1 MNKVKVLIA
10 VLGTC
15 GLVTQ
20 VMADPGFGQ
29 TQKFD
34 ANKPSINV
42 GVTKQGGSGHGSP
55 GGEPGVGVHSIAGG
69 QIVSFSGL
77 TRYAAADAN
86 GIHKI
91 SMPGSGSHNG
101 MGVFNFS
108 KVANADVYFGEWS
121 QTGKV
126 NDTTHT
132 AYYSGKDVTTNLPTG
147 GIATYT
153 VKGINQY
160 SGSNALHGTFTADF
174 GQKRLTG
181 SIANSALTV
190 GINSA
195 IKADGSFAG
204 RATAGG
210 AVGRNSGHFF
220 GDNAASLAGT
230 ATFTSDHSKDTAFG
244 GTKNP

>member
-20 VMADPGFGQ
+20 AMAAPGFGQ

-34 ANKPSINV
+34 QDKSSIRVNV
-42 GVTKQGGSGHGSP
+42 TEKGGAGHASP
-55 GGEPGVGVHSIAGG
+55 GGEPGIGVQSIAGG
-69 QIVSFSGL
+69 KIVSFSGL

-91 SMPGSGSHNG
+91 SMPGSSTHSG
-101 MGVFNFS
+101 MGVFNFT

-121 QTGKV
+121 QTGQV
-126 NDTTHT
+126 HDTTHT

-160 SGSNALHGTFTADF
+160 SGSNALQGTFTADF
-174 GQKRLTG
+174 GQKRLSG
-181 SIANSALTV
+181 SIANSVLTV
-190 GINSA
+190 GINSR

-204 RATAGG
+204 RATAGNV
-210 AVGRNSGHFF
+210 VGTNNGHFF
-220 GDNAASLAGT
+220 GDNASSLAGV
-230 ATFTSDHSKDTAFG
+230 AKFDSDHSKDTAFG

>member
-20 VMADPGFGQ
+20 AIAAPGFEQ
-29 TQKFD
+29 TQDFD
-34 ANKPSINV
+34 KNKSSIKV
-42 GVTKQGGSGHGSP
+42 GVTRAGGAGHASP

-77 TRYAAADAN
+77 TRYATADAN

-126 NDTTHT
+126 TDTTHT

-153 VKGINQY
+153 VKGVNQY

-190 GINSA
+190 GINSV
-195 IKADGSFAG
+195 IKADGSFTG
-204 RATAGG
+204 RATAGNL
-210 AVGRNSGHFF
+210 VGTNNGHFF
-220 GDNAASLAGT
+220 GDNASSLAGV
-230 ATFTSDHSKDTAFG
+230 AKFNADHSKDTAFG
-244 GTKNP
+244 GIKNP

>member
-20 VMADPGFGQ
+20 AMADPGFGQ
-29 TQKFD
+29 TQDFD
-34 ANKPSINV
+34 SQKQSVRV
-42 GVTKQGGSGHGSP
+42 GVTDPRGGGHPTP
-55 GGEPGVGVHSIAGG
+55 GGEPGIGVQSIAGG
-69 QIVSFSGL
+69 KITSFSNL
-77 TRYAAADAN
+77 VSYAAADAN

-91 SMPGSGSHNG
+91 SMPGSGSHSG

-126 NDTTHT
+126 TDTTHT

-153 VKGINQY
+153 VKGVNQY

-190 GINSA
+190 GINSV
-195 IKADGSFAG
+195 IKADGSFTG
-204 RATAGG
+204 RATAGNL
-210 AVGRNSGHFF
+210 VGTNNGHFF
-220 GDNAASLAGT
+220 GDNASSLAGV
-230 ATFTSDHSKDTAFG
+230 AKFNADHSKDTAFG

>member
-34 ANKPSINV
+34 ENKPSIKV
-42 GVTKQGGSGHGSP
+42 GVTKQGGVGHGSP
-55 GGEPGVGVHSIAGG
+55 GKEPGIGVHSIAGG

-91 SMPGSGSHNG
+91 SMPGSGSHGG
-101 MGVFNFS
+101 MGVFSFS

-121 QTGKV
+121 QDGKV
-126 NDTTHT
+126 TDTAHT
-132 AYYSGKDVTTNLPTG
+132 AYYSGKNVTTNLPTG

-160 SGSNALHGTFTADF
+160 NGSNALNGTFTADF
-174 GQKRLTG
+174 GQKRLSG

-190 GINSA
+190 GIDSR
-195 IKADGSFAG
+195 IRTDGSFAG
-204 RATAGG
+204 RATAGNV
-210 AVGRNSGHFF
+210 VGTNSGHFF
-220 GDNAASLAGT
+220 GDNADSLAGV
-230 ATFTSDHSKDTAFG
+230 ATFASDHSKDTAFG

>member
-20 VMADPGFGQ
+20 SIAAPGFGQ
-29 TQKFD
+29 TQRFD
-34 ANKPSINV
+34 ENKPSIQV
-42 GVTKQGGSGHGSP
+42 GVTTPGGAGHSSP
-55 GGEPGVGVHSIAGG
+55 GGEPGVGINSVANGK
-69 QIVSFSGL
+69 IVSFSGL
-77 TRYAAADAN
+77 TRYVAADAN

-91 SMPGSGSHNG
+91 SMPGSGSHGG

-126 NDTTHT
+126 DDTTHT

-190 GINSA
+190 GINSV
-195 IKADGSFAG
+195 IKTDGSFVG
-204 RATAGG
+204 SATAGG

-230 ATFTSDHSKDTAFG
+230 ATFASDHSKDTAFG

>member
-20 VMADPGFGQ
+20 AIAAPGFEQ
-29 TQKFD
+29 TQYFD
-34 ANKPSINV
+34 TDSQSIRV
-42 GVTKQGGSGHGSP
+42 GVTEPRGGGHPTP
-55 GGEPGVGVHSIAGG
+55 GGEPGIGVQSVARG
-69 QIVSFSGL
+69 QITSFASL
-77 TRYAAADAN
+77 ARYVEADKN

-91 SMPGSGSHNG
+91 SVPGSSSHEG

-126 NDTTHT
+126 SDTTHT

-160 SGSNALHGTFTADF
+160 SGNNALQGTFTADF
-174 GQKRLTG
+174 GQKRLNG

-190 GINSA
+190 NINSR
-195 IKADGSFAG
+195 IRADGSFAG
-204 RATAGG
+204 RATAGDV
-210 AVGRNSGHFF
+210 VGTNRGHFF
-220 GDNAASLAGT
+220 GDNAASLAGA
-230 ATFTSDHSKDTAFG
+230 ATFPTDHSKDTAFG

>member
-20 VMADPGFGQ
+20 AIAAPGFGQ
-29 TQKFD
+29 TQNFD
-34 ANKPSINV
+34 QNKPSIKVNV
-42 GVTKQGGSGHGSP
+42 TEKGGTGHASS
-55 GGEPGVGVHSIAGG
+55 GGEPGIGVQSIAGG
-69 QIVSFSGL
+69 KIVSFSGL
-77 TRYAAADAN
+77 TRYASADAN

-91 SMPGSGSHNG
+91 SMPGSGSHGG

-121 QTGKV
+121 QTGQV
-126 NDTTHT
+126 NDKTHT
-132 AYYSGKDVTTNLPTG
+132 AYYSGKDITTNLPTG

-160 SGSNALHGTFTADF
+160 SGSNALQGTFTADF
-174 GQKRLTG
+174 GQKRLSG
-181 SIANSALTV
+181 SIANSVLTV
-190 GINSA
+190 GIDSR
-195 IKADGSFAG
+195 IRADGSFVG
-204 RATAGG
+204 TATAGNVAG
-210 AVGRNSGHFF
+210 TNNGHFF
-220 GDNAASLAGT
+220 GDNASSLAGV
-230 ATFTSDHSKDTAFG
+230 AKFNSDHSKDTAFG

>member
-15 GLVTQ
+15 GLVAQ
-20 VMADPGFGQ
+20 SIAVPGTGQ

-34 ANKPSINV
+34 PNNQSIRV
-42 GVTKQGGSGHGSP
+42 GVTEPRSGGHPTP
-55 GGEPGVGVHSIAGG
+55 GGEPGIGVKSIGKG
-69 QIVSFSGL
+69 SITSFSGL
-77 TRYAAADAN
+77 ARYVKADEN

-91 SMPGSGSHNG
+91 SVPGSSSHEG

-121 QTGKV
+121 QTGAV

-190 GINSA
+190 DINSR
-195 IKADGSFAG
+195 IRTDGSFAG
-204 RATAGG
+204 RATAGNV
-210 AVGRNSGHFF
+210 VGTNSGHFF
-220 GDNAASLAGT
+220 GDNAASLAGV
-230 ATFTSDHSKDTAFG
+230 ATFASDHSKDTAFG